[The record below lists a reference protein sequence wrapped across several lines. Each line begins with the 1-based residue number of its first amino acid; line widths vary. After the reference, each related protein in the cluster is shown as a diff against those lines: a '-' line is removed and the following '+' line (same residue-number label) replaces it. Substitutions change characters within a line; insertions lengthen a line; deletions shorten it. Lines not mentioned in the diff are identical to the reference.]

1 MIMLHPD
8 YMRQLAHDHVLELR
22 RDAAR
27 PRRQAAATRA
37 VDTGD
42 VELRLC
48 TVHDDF
54 ELAMLAQLNS
64 RPLPFGRLVVA
75 RLRGRLVAAV
85 PIGGGLPLTD
95 PFVRTDHIVPLL
107 ELRAAQLR
115 DTKPRRR
122 LIPRYASLI
131 RGSIQA

>member
-1 MIMLHPD
+1 MIMLYPD
-8 YMRQLAHDHVLELR
+8 YRRRQVDDHVEELR

-27 PRRQAAATRA
+27 PVRRTTATRA
-37 VDTGD
+37 VDTTA

-54 ELAMLAQLNS
+54 ELAMLAELNS

-75 RLRGRLVAAV
+75 RVHGRLVAAL

-95 PFVRTDHIVPLL
+95 PFVRTDHILPLL

-115 DTKPRRR
+115 DPEPRRR
-122 LIPRYASLI
+122 LVPRYVSLI

>member
-1 MIMLHPD
+1 MLHPD
-8 YMRQLAHDHVLELR
+8 YMRLLARDHAQQLR

-27 PRRQAAATRA
+27 PVRRTAATRA

-75 RLRGRLVAAV
+75 RVRGRLVAALPV
-85 PIGGGLPLTD
+85 GGGLPLTD
-95 PFVRTDHIVPLL
+95 PFVRTSHIVPLL
-107 ELRAAQLR
+107 ERRAAQLR
-115 DTKPRRR
+115 EPEPRRR
-122 LIPRYASLI
+122 LPRYVSLI